1 MHKRNLLFVVFIS
14 LVSSFC
20 YSQAG
25 AHIFAGGV
33 IATSKDAN
41 LTIPKSG
48 SKGYEIGLDARLN
61 SDDMYFLFGAKYVVL
76 TQEKMS
82 IIKGRLGLGFDI
94 IHFSRNIY
102 LRTKLQGSINFIN
115 DFDATIPFN
124 PGYSILQVNDG
135 FAGAVSGL
143 GLTMGPF
150 MIDLDYEYGLFNVA
164 FGKKESKLNFIG
176 LNAGFRF

>member
-14 LVSSFC
+14 FVSSFC

-115 DFDATIPFN
+115 DFDASIPTA
-124 PGYSILQVNDG
+124 PGYETVNDG
-135 FAGAVSGL
+135 FAGVASGL
-143 GLTMGPF
+143 GLTIGPF
-150 MIDLDYEYGLFNVA
+150 MVDIDYEYGLFNVA
-164 FGKKESKLNFIG
+164 YKQKESKLNFIG